1 MNDVEAHLTTQRR
14 SPIWPMLLNEWLPP
28 VSAPATVHRVG
39 YSCLES
45 DRGRVGYGRACH
57 LRRYDKQIDG
67 DEPESGDFD
76 LMRPTGESLSR
87 VGNLSSS

>member
-45 DRGRVGYGRACH
+45 DRGRVGYGQGSEVLAIFV
-57 LRRYDKQIDG
+57 DTTDG
-67 DEPESGDFD
+67 MTVTSPKAVT
-76 LMRPTGESLSR
+76 LT
-87 VGNLSSS
+87 